1 MKAKNILINLIIA
14 ILGGVIAVFAYTRL
28 ENSNSNQHFTG
39 LQTSPPAWEANLPDD
54 FDPDNLDF
62 TYAAERTVHGVVHV
76 KTVRERERREI
87 RDPFEFFFG
96 PREREDPEP
105 EVGFGSGVIVRGD
118 GYIVTNYHV
127 IQEADEIEVTLHD
140 QRTFTAEVKGEDPDT
155 DIALLKI
162 EGNNFPY
169 LSFGNSDELRI
180 GEWVLAVGNP
190 FGLTSSVT
198 AGIIS
203 AKERTLGVLREG
215 EMPMES
221 FLQTDAAVNVGN
233 SGGALVNLKGE
244 LIGIPTL
251 IVSPTRT
258 HIGTAFAVPA
268 TIVKSVK
275 EDIMEFGEV
284 RRGVLGV
291 SIMEVTSELADEKG
305 LPEIEGVYIEGTV
318 DGSAADQA
326 GIRKGDVV
334 LKVNGN
340 EVNSTGELQAQVRRH
355 HPGENVTISLRRN
368 GREMEVT
375 ATLLDMEEHQQL
387 VRKQEEELLG
397 ATLRMVP
404 EEIQERLNL
413 PHGVQIVELEP
424 GELQAAG
431 VREGFIIVAI
441 NNQRVREPGEIVRL
455 LDDFTGNVYLE
466 GVYPDGTGAM
476 YGLSL

>member
-1 MKAKNILINLIIA
+1 MKARSVIINLLIA
-14 ILGGVIAVFAYTRL
+14 VTGGVIAVFAYTSL
-28 ENSNSNQHFTG
+28 DHSNTNHNYAGVQAT
-39 LQTSPPAWEANLPDD
+39 PAWEANLPDD

-62 TYAAERTVHGVVHV
+62 TYAAERTIHGVVHV
-76 KTVRERERREI
+76 KTLRERERREI
-87 RDPFEFFFG
+87 QDPFDFFFG
-96 PREREDPEP
+96 PRDQEEPEP
-105 EVGFGSGVIVRGD
+105 ELGFGSGVIVTDD

-140 QRTFTAEVKGEDPDT
+140 QRTFTAEVIGEDPNT
-155 DIALLKI
+155 DIAMLKI
-162 EGNNFPY
+162 EANNLNYIP
-169 LSFGNSDELRI
+169 FGNSDELRI

-244 LIGIPTL
+244 LVGIPTL

-258 HIGTAFAVPA
+258 HIGTAFAVPV
-268 TIVKSVK
+268 TLVRSVK

-291 SIMEVTSELADEKG
+291 SIMEVTSELADEEG
-305 LPEIEGVYIEGTV
+305 LPELDGVFIEGTV
-318 DGSAADQA
+318 DGGAADQA
-326 GIRKGDVV
+326 GIQPGDVI
-334 LKVNGN
+334 LKVGGN
-340 EVNSTGELQAQVRRH
+340 TVNSTGELQQEVRRH
-355 HPGENVTISLRRN
+355 QPGESITITLRRN
-368 GREMEVT
+368 DREMEVS
-375 ATLLDMEEHQQL
+375 ATLLGMEEHRELLRQ
-387 VRKQEEELLG
+387 QEEELLG

-431 VREGFIIVAI
+431 VREGFIILAI
-441 NNQRVREPGEIVRL
+441 NNQRVREPGDVVRL
-455 LDDFTGNVYLE
+455 LQDYTGNVFLE